1 MKIVDGKI
9 AEATKSELFNYWL
22 TCGYDDIYSFPEFL
36 ERMKKCGVV
45 IKEEDDKN
53 AKF

>member
-22 TCGYDDIYSFPEFL
+22 TRGYDDIYSFPEFL
-36 ERMKKCGVV
+36 ERMMERGVKIV
-45 IKEEDDKN
+45 EEGDT
-53 AKF
+53 